1 MLNSENNFE
10 ANIALMAISRKYS
23 KKNGIL
29 NLFFQ
34 IILFSNTLELKMIY
48 LVH

>member
-10 ANIALMAISRKYS
+10 ANIALMKISRKYS
-23 KKNGIL
+23 KKWHIKFVFSN
-29 NLFFQ
+29 NT
-34 IILFSNTLELKMIY
+34 FSNTLELKMIY